1 MPGYI
6 RTNNH
11 SEKPAR
17 IHDALSGD
25 EFVSDIE
32 SNSPQ
37 EDQSLKKEIKAKLD
51 SHPEIDPHHISIHAK
66 GGIVSMT
73 GEVES
78 LDEKSTIEALV
89 ENIEGVSEVVNFLKV
104 RKGIDTSDGHGI
116 NYGGHSL

>member
-51 SHPEIDPHHISIHAK
+51 S
-66 GGIVSMT
+66 
-73 GEVES
+73 